1 MNIIKTAI
9 DGLLILEPKVFA
21 DHRGFFYESYSQKTL
36 AATGVDTVFV
46 QDNHS
51 KSVKGA
57 LRGLH
62 FQRGKF
68 AQAKLVRCTAGEV
81 YDVAVDLRRD
91 SPTFKKWAGV
101 TLSAENKK
109 QFYIPKGFAH
119 GFAVLSDTAEFQ
131 YKCDAYYAP
140 GEELGILWNDPELAI
155 DWPINDPIISEKDK
169 KNPLLKDYRT
179 ENTGRTK

>member
-1 MNIIKTAI
+1 MNITKTAI
-9 DGLLILEPKVFA
+9 PGLLILEPKVFS
-21 DHRGFFYESYSQKTL
+21 DRRGFFYESYSQKTL
-36 AATGVDTVFV
+36 AAAGIDSVFV

-51 KSVKGA
+51 QSVQNT

-62 FQRGKF
+62 FQRGAA

-91 SPTFKKWAGV
+91 SPTFKKWVGV

-119 GFAVLSDTAEFQ
+119 GFAVLSATAEFQ
-131 YKCDAYYAP
+131 YKCDNYYAP
-140 GEELGILWNDPELAI
+140 SEEVGILWNDPQLAI
-155 DWPINDPIISEKDK
+155 DWPVSAPIISEKDK
-169 KNPLLKDYRT
+169 KNPQLKDLLL
-179 ENTGRTK
+179 TGVL